1 LPTQE
6 VKRTYE
12 AMFLIDSAVATAEMD
27 TVNKTIDT
35 IFERA
40 KADVISCR
48 KWDERRLAYPINKA
62 KRGTYILSYFK
73 ALPEVISDLERDVRL
88 NENILRVIVL
98 NAEKRTDVEI
108 QAQTPM
114 EIAEAASDNSEEVAV
129 VKTVDS
135 AALVGSVK
143 TATEVAKEV
152 SVVVKS
158 EAVATDEAATEVA
171 TDGEVTEAT
180 EDAAE

>member
-129 VKTVDS
+129 VKIVDP

-143 TATEVAKEV
+143 TATEV

>member
-12 AMFLIDSAVATAEMD
+12 AMFLIDSAVATAD
-27 TVNKTIDT
+27 LDNVNKTIDT

-88 NENILRVIVL
+88 NDTILRVIVL
-98 NAEKRTDVEI
+98 NAEKRTDAEI
-108 QAQTPM
+108 QAQTPV
-114 EIAEAASDNSEEVAV
+114 EIAEASSEDSEEVAV
-129 VKTVDS
+129 VKTVDP
-135 AALVGSVK
+135 AALVATVK
-143 TATEVAKEV
+143 TASEAAKEV
-152 SVVVKS
+152 KTAPV
-158 EAVATDEAATEVA
+158 EAAKEEVAEVAEAEEAPADEATK
-171 TDGEVTEAT
+171 
-180 EDAAE
+180 DAAE